1 METIGKSNEVDE
13 AVLRCRTEFEGIVK
27 HLTRPDL
34 KRTLDE
40 TERELFGDLLRVGQE
55 LMRAHVAAQGDGHV
69 GPTAKG
75 PDGQEL
81 AFHGHKRIDYR
92 SVFGEVEIRRAYYW
106 APGQPGFCP
115 LDARL
120 NLPERKDSYVLI
132 EWALRMG
139 VQESY
144 DESCAGLRE
153 LLGLDVPKAQLEEH
167 VTDVGSCGRTFY
179 DEKQAPKPK
188 DEGPILVACADGKG
202 VSMKKSVPAE
212 APKRL
217 SKGQKRQ
224 KKRMAFVGTVYTSE
238 PRHHSEDDP
247 RPQNK
252 EVFAELE
259 KRESFAQELL
269 ERARH
274 REKGVRRKAFLADG
288 QRELWKMQKK
298 YFPDYTPILDWMHA
312 SEYLWKAAYLWLPES
327 SPEAHAWVER
337 QQRRFRRGK
346 VKDVIREIKRLV
358 ADGTIR
364 GAERQKQAQKIIA
377 YFHRNRKRMRY
388 DRYRRRGLPIGSGAV
403 EGACRHLVKDRMERS
418 GMRWTIAGAQALL
431 FLRAIRV
438 SGHWEAFWTW
448 YRESERQ
455 RLYGRRA
462 A

>member
-1 METIGKSNEVDE
+1 MESIGEKSVLDE
-13 AVLRCRTEFEGIVK
+13 AILRGRTEFEAIIRRLRRGDGK
-27 HLTRPDL
+27 E
-34 KRTLDE
+34 TLDQA
-40 TERELFGDLLRVGQE
+40 ERDLFADMLRLGQE
-55 LMRAHVAAQGDGHV
+55 LMRVYLAAQGDGHV
-69 GPTAKG
+69 GPSAKA

-81 AFHGHKRIDYR
+81 PFHSHKSVAYR
-92 SVFGEVEIRRAYYW
+92 SVFGVVPIRRAYYW
-106 APGQPGFCP
+106 APDRAGFCP
-115 LDARL
+115 LDAQL
-120 NLPERKDSYVLI
+120 NLPERKDSYLLM

-139 VQESY
+139 VEESY
-144 DESCAGLRE
+144 DESCAGLFE
-153 LLGLDVPKAQLEEH
+153 LLRLGVPKAQLEEH
-167 VTDVGSCGRTFY
+167 VTDAGSCGRTFY

-188 DEGPILVACADGKG
+188 DEGPILAVCADGKG
-202 VSMKKSVPAE
+202 VPMKKSVPAE

-238 PRHHSEDDP
+238 ARHHAEDDP

-252 EVFAELE
+252 EVFAELQ
-259 KRESFAQELL
+259 KRECFAQELF
-269 ERARH
+269 ERAR
-274 REKGVRRKAFLADG
+274 RRAKGVRRKAFLADG
-288 QRELWKMQKK
+288 QRELWEIQKE

-327 SPEAHAWVER
+327 SPQAHAWVER
-337 QQRRFRRGK
+337 QQGRFRRGK
-346 VKDVIREIKRLV
+346 VKDVIREIKRLI
-358 ADGTIR
+358 ADETIA
-364 GAERQKQAQKIIA
+364 GAQQQKQAEKIVA
-377 YFHRNRKRMRY
+377 YFQRNRKRMRY
-388 DRYRRRGLPIGSGAV
+388 DLYRRRGLPIGSGAV

-418 GMRWTIAGAQALL
+418 GMRWTIEGAQALL